1 MSKILVSLVMSLMI
15 SMLILSSV
23 NALQIN
29 KFPNPNIKVTFLNQD
44 PDPVYPGD
52 TVEVRLKI
60 ENNGSQT
67 SDDVIITFGEQ
78 YPFKLYSGSAIRNVG
93 QLRAVQTGADAVIVD
108 YIIKVDDNAEE
119 GENELKL
126 RVQMGDRR
134 WIYEDSQFTIDVAEY
149 DRPDIKAYIRESQ
162 ILKAGEKGDIV
173 IEVANTDVGDAKFLQ
188 LTLLPSEDYNV
199 LSSSEYVYL
208 GDVDSDDTESESF
221 SIYVSPKANGKVT
234 FPVKVEYQDSNEKK
248 YEKNYNLKLN
258 IFSEDELLTF
268 GLRKKDNTTVVIAVI
283 LILVIAFF
291 VWRRL
296 KKRK

>member
-188 LTLLPSEDYNV
+188 LTLLPSDDYNV

-283 LILVIAFF
+283 LILVIGFF